1 MQGNEFLSSHK
12 KTVLFCVFTLILLS
26 NKIQFEFEYL
36 HTFNIFCMKII
47 KIDIEYINVN
57 ILQKSQFGEFSL
69 WLSL

>member
-12 KTVLFCVFTLILLS
+12 KILFCVFTLILLS

-36 HTFNIFCMKII
+36 HTFNIFCIKII
-47 KIDIEYINVN
+47 KIGIEYINVN